1 MIIEHKHDM
10 KKVIEMIRSKTVL
23 VLLTACSMSLVFTA
37 CDDDDES
44 GPTQNIVELAQD
56 NEDLSILVTALT
68 KYPDLV
74 TTLSSGDKFTVFAP
88 TNAAFEA
95 LLETVGQTSL
105 DDLPEDVLRDILEYH
120 VVAGEVR
127 SNQLTNGDVATVGG
141 EAITVDVTAGVELNG
156 MATVALAD
164 VGAVNGV
171 VHVIDQVLVPPSMM
185 PIINTIV
192 EPAYFN
198 KNFTTLIAAVK
209 AASPSILTTLLSS
222 GNKTLFAPTNAA
234 FTAAGIIDLPN
245 QATLD
250 AVLAYHVI
258 NSEVTSSQIA
268 TGSSNAETLNGKI
281 YLSKGGAGVFINGS
295 SKVTTADI
303 DASNGV
309 VHVIDRT
316 LMPPSETIAQIATR
330 LSTASPAQFTQLVA
344 ALARTQGQGANDLLA
359 AASASGS
366 NLTVFAPTDAAF
378 QQLYTALGVA
388 NVNEIPLATLINVL
402 KHHIVSGRVFSTD
415 LASGAVTTLNGNV
428 TVNVG
433 ANPPTVTG
441 GSGGANVA
449 NLQTS
454 MLNILATNG
463 VIHVI
468 DRVLLPQ

>member
-1 MIIEHKHDM
+1 M
-10 KKVIEMIRSKTVL
+10 KKILEMIKSKGVL
-23 VLLTACSMSLVFTA
+23 VLLAACSMSLMFTS
-37 CDDDDES
+37 CDDDEDD
-44 GPTQNIVELAQD
+44 GPSQNIVELAQG

-88 TNAAFEA
+88 TNAAFEN

-105 DDLPEDVLRDILEYH
+105 DDIPEDVLRDILECH

-127 SNQLTNGDVATVGG
+127 SNQLMNGNVTTVGG
-141 EAITVDVTAGVELNG
+141 EAITVDISSGVELNG
-156 MATVALAD
+156 SATVSTAD
-164 VGAVNGV
+164 VRAVNGV
-171 VHVIDQVLVPPSMM
+171 VHVIDQVLVPPSMQ

-192 EPAYFN
+192 EPAFFN

-209 AASPSILTTLLSS
+209 AASPAIMTTLLSS

-234 FTAAGIIDLPN
+234 FTAAGITTLPN

-250 AVLAYHVI
+250 AVLKYHVI

-268 TGSSNAETLNGKI
+268 MGSSNAETLNGKI
-281 YLSKGGAGVFINGS
+281 YLSKGSAGVFINGS
-295 SKVTTADI
+295 TKVTTPDI

-330 LSTASPAQFTQLVA
+330 LSTANPAQFTQLVA

-378 QQLYTALGVA
+378 QQLYTALGVN

-402 KHHIVSGRVFSTD
+402 KHHIVSGRVFSSD
-415 LASGAVTTLNGNV
+415 LSSGAVTTLNGNI
-428 TVNVG
+428 TINVG

-441 GSGGANVA
+441 ASGGSNVA

-468 DRVLLPQ
+468 DKVLVP